1 MLHRRRTRA
10 ATVTRVLTVPS
21 PLASTL
27 VFVTSGAVL
36 VLEILAGRLLAPYVG
51 VTLETF
57 TAIIGVVLAAIAVG
71 TWLGGVIADRVPPA
85 RVLPPVLVLG
95 GASAIAA
102 VPLIRALGPA
112 ATSAPGTAVV
122 LATIAFFVPAAI
134 LSAASP
140 LVVKIQLDDLDR
152 TGHVVGR
159 LSAIGTAGALVGV
172 FVTGFV
178 LVAAFPTTPVVIAV
192 GGALVVGGVVLA
204 WYFSERNA
212 AVRTPVTNTPGTRGL
227 MLGGVLLAVGSTGA
241 ATFWSGPCEVETAY
255 FCARVEVDPERPS
268 GRVLWLDT
276 LRHSYVDLDDPTHL
290 EFGYVAMFGDL
301 VDEVAERDGDPGRD
315 RSTGPDG
322 PDVVHIGGG
331 GFTMPTY
338 ADTVHPGSSNVVL
351 ELDPDLV
358 ELARRDLGLD
368 PSDRMTIRTGDART
382 GLLDV
387 DDASADVVLGDA
399 FGGLAVP
406 WHLTTREFTEE
417 VARTL
422 RPGGVYAINVID
434 RPPLDFLRAQ
444 VATVREVFA
453 HVALV
458 APPDRLRTSADG
470 VGGNVVVLASD
481 APLPIDGLEERLDAR
496 GAADTLVSDS
506 AAIDAFTG
514 DAPVLTDEFAPV
526 DQLLTTGR

>member
-1 MLHRRRTRA
+1 VLHRRRTRA

-192 GGALVVGGVVLA
+192 GGALVVGGVSLA
-204 WYFSERNA
+204 WYLRERGTA
-212 AVRTPVTNTPGTRGL
+212 ARIPATNGPGTRGL

-290 EFGYVAMFGDL
+290 EFGYVATFGDL
-301 VDEVAERDGDPGRD
+301 VDEVAGRDGDP
-315 RSTGPDG
+315 G

-338 ADTVHPGSSNVVL
+338 VDTVYPGSSNVVL
-351 ELDPDLV
+351 ELDPELV

-368 PSDRMTIRTGDART
+368 PSDRMMIRTGDART

-417 VARTL
+417 IARTL
-422 RPGGVYAINVID
+422 RPDGVYAINVID
-434 RPPLDFLRAQ
+434 QPPLDFLRAE

-458 APPDRLRTSADG
+458 APPERLRTGADG
-470 VGGNVVVLASD
+470 AGGNVVVLASD
-481 APLPIDGLEERLDAR
+481 APLPVDGLRERLDAR
-496 GAADTLVSDS
+496 GATDTLVSDP